1 MNEPLII
8 LSRSSSDPNTDIILS
23 SRSDAIAIRGISVP
37 SIMKFLIIIARQI
50 VLSCAILSIVFL
62 YTKKLFSLL

>member
-37 SIMKFLIIIARQI
+37 SIMKFLTIIARQI